1 MKFSSMR
8 RAVVIAS
15 VIAGSIVPSQ
25 AFAQIDVLTGGT
37 FIGTSPFSETSTY
50 RFTGSMILNSIG
62 FYTNS
67 SNLTNMSYTLKGS
80 TYTLG
85 QQFYANQL
93 SLENGFLWLNI
104 GSQSMVN
111 NDFVT
116 VTTLGPQVEI
126 FPGGP
131 LEYQTPEI
139 KNFTVN
145 PNANVAYLGL
155 ATEDTE
161 FSNSNL
167 RVSPSNP
174 GSNVAPEP
182 GTFALALTGG
192 AALIGV
198 CIRRRRNAA

>member
-25 AFAQIDVLTGGT
+25 AFAQIDVLTGGSNT
-37 FIGTSPFSETSTY
+37 GGTNPNSLTSTY

-62 FYTNS
+62 FYMGDS
-67 SNLTNMSYTLKGS
+67 YLENMSYTLKGS
-80 TYTLG
+80 TYN
-85 QQFYANQL
+85 YNQHFTVSDL
-93 SLENGFLWLNI
+93 SFENDFAWLNV

-111 NDFVT
+111 DEIVT
-116 VTTLGPQVEI
+116 VTTLGPLDGI
-126 FPGGP
+126 
-131 LEYQTPEI
+131 YMTPAFE
-139 KNFTVN
+139 NFTVN
-145 PNANVAYLGL
+145 PNANVAYVGM
-155 ATEDTE
+155 TFFGNEY
-161 FSNSNL
+161 SNSNL

-182 GTFALALTGG
+182 GTFALSLTGG

-198 CIRRRRNAA
+198 CIRRRRNVA